1 MPKDKNR
8 PDTSGLDLL
17 GAGPEEDVLSH
28 AYIWQLYKKGLDFNA
43 SINLDETVRVNE
55 NFFVGKVCR
64 R

>member
-1 MPKDKNR
+1 MAKER

-17 GAGPEEDVLSH
+17 GADKGEGLLSPR
-28 AYIWQLYKKGLDFNA
+28 YIWKLYKKGLDFNA

>member
-1 MPKDKNR
+1 MSKDKNK

-17 GAGPEEDVLSH
+17 GSVAEEDVLSP